1 MFTSTTVFAR
11 IAAVAVFLSLA
22 GCASSPSYVAA
33 DSANDYGHSSR
44 KIAENRYRVNFN
56 GNRSTSY
63 EETRDYALLRA
74 AELTLAEGNDWFQVV
89 DRESQTT
96 ETNREPEA
104 RFGYQRAYYVS
115 ENCSLV
121 SCSRS
126 VRPAAWS
133 SMDIDTRRPETKH
146 AHSLE
151 IVMGKGEMPADGHYY
166 DAREVVTAIYKTM

>member
-1 MFTSTTVFAR
+1 MFNSTTVFAR
-11 IAAVAVFLSLA
+11 IAVIAVFASLA

-33 DSANDYGHSSR
+33 DGAGDYGHSSR
-44 KIAENRYRVNFN
+44 KIAENRYRVNFT
-56 GNRSTSY
+56 GNRNTSY

-74 AELTLAEGNDWFQVV
+74 AELTLAEGNDWFQVI

-96 ETNREPEA
+96 ETTRQPES

-146 AHSLE
+146 SHSLE
-151 IVMGKGEMPADGHYY
+151 IVMGQGQVPNDGHHY
-166 DAREVVTAIYKTM
+166 DAREVVKAVYKTM

>member
-1 MFTSTTVFAR
+1 MFNSLTVITRIAVIAVFA
-11 IAAVAVFLSLA
+11 SLGA
-22 GCASSPSYVAA
+22 CASSPSYVAA
-33 DSANDYGHSSR
+33 DGANDYGHHSR

-56 GNRSTSY
+56 GNRNTSY

-96 ETNREPEA
+96 ETNREPES

-115 ENCSLV
+115 ENCNLV

-126 VRPAAWS
+126 VRPAAWTT
-133 SMDIDTRRPETKH
+133 MDIDARRPDTKH
-146 AHSLE
+146 THSLE
-151 IVMGKGEMPADGHYY
+151 IVMGQGEMPDDGHFY
-166 DAREVVTAIYKTM
+166 DAREVVRAIYQTM

>member
-1 MFTSTTVFAR
+1 MFNSKTVIAR
-11 IAAVAVFLSLA
+11 IVVNAVVA
-22 GCASSPSYVAA
+22 GLGACASSPSYVAA
-33 DSANDYGHSSR
+33 DGANDYGHSSR

-96 ETNREPEA
+96 ETNRAPES
-104 RFGYQRAYYVS
+104 RFGAERTYYVN
-115 ENCSLV
+115 ENCGLV
-121 SCSRS
+121 SCSRT
-126 VRPAAWS
+126 VRPAMWT
-133 SMDIDTRRPETKH
+133 SMEFDTRRPDTKY

-151 IVMGKGEMPADGHYY
+151 IVMGKGEMPEDGHFY
-166 DAREVVTAIYKTM
+166 DAREVVKAIYKTM